1 MKLTAKPLAALIF
14 LILFGGIAFTTA
26 MSWWQT
32 TSSKT
37 PVQYADGEAAGQYNP
52 ADIRGS
58 YTFGEISNL
67 FEIPLVDLQRAFQIP
82 DGTNPAEFQVKSL
95 EDQFAGLP
103 FEIGTSSVRLFVAYY
118 KGLPFDITDEI
129 YLPLE
134 AVEILE
140 KSGQLTAEQVG
151 YLEAHTVRLTQPGAT
166 SEQTTQPEALS
177 TPTPSQTEV
186 TPASSES
193 TAPERTITGKTTF
206 KDLLDWGVNQE
217 AIEQVLGDAMPQPS
231 MALKDYFTAQG
242 EEFSTFRADLQALV
256 DQAE

>member
-37 PVQYADGEAAGQYNP
+37 PAQYTDGEAAGQYNP

-58 YTFGEISNL
+58 YTFGEISEL
-67 FEIPLVDLQRAFQIP
+67 FEVPLVDLQRAFRIP
-82 DGTNPAEFQVKSL
+82 DETNAAEFQVKSL
-95 EDQFAGLP
+95 EDQFEGLP
-103 FEIGTSSVRLFVAYY
+103 FEVGTSSVRLFVAYY

-151 YLEAHTVRLTQPGAT
+151 YLEVHTVRLAQPGAT
-166 SEQTTQPEALS
+166 SEQTTQPEAI
-177 TPTPSQTEV
+177 TTPSTNQTET
-186 TPASSES
+186 TPASSEN
-193 TAPERTITGKTTF
+193 TAPERTVTGKTTF

-217 AIEQVLGDAMPQPS
+217 AIEQVLGDAMPETS
-231 MALKDYFTAQG
+231 MAIKDYFNTQG
-242 EEFSTFRADLQALV
+242 EEFSTFKAALQALV
-256 DQAE
+256 DQKD